1 MRVRTLDDPV
11 VPEPPRL
18 GEDPDRC
25 AACRSPD
32 EHYVWVS
39 DRWRVRAFDRPS
51 GLPLV
56 LALET
61 RSHLDLGDLP
71 NLLAAELGVMTVRL
85 ERAIRSVEGV
95 AQVQVNRWADDSAHL
110 HVWFFARPHG
120 QLQLRGS
127 FLSMWDEILPPVPES
142 EWRENVAMVAAWLAE
157 FGGRSYAAP
166 RRIDWGALSSLDPS
180 DAMPEPVG
188 AAPSELA
195 EPAEPARPFADEDFA
210 VEPAGA
216 TEPAEDLPAPPVG
229 PAAEAA
235 EEARRRRL

>member
-1 MRVRTLDDPV
+1 MRVRTLGDPV
-11 VPEPPRL
+11 VPEPARL

-25 AACRSPD
+25 ASCRSPD

-110 HVWFFARPHG
+110 HVWFFARPYG

-142 EWRENVAMVAAWLAE
+142 QWRENVAMVAAWLAE

-166 RRIDWGALSSLDPS
+166 SQIDWGALSSLDTS
-180 DAMPEPVG
+180 DAMTDLGVAE
-188 AAPSELA
+188 PSELA
-195 EPAEPARPFADEDFA
+195 EPAAMYADED
-210 VEPAGA
+210 VMIEPADA
-216 TEPAEDLPAPPVG
+216 TEPAAELPAPPAG
-229 PAAEAA
+229 SAPEAP